1 MTTISQKSH
10 ASETCKNPKK
20 LLRYSGFKVFKMEI
34 KKLEEKNG
42 SIKYQV
48 ILSEK
53 LQGEY
58 EKKAT
63 EMLSK
68 EVSIK
73 GFRKGHVPKKM
84 LIEKFGEEFFYG
96 YMQDKFINNIY
107 AELIKESKVT
117 PISSPDFKSTSNNP
131 LTIEFTIPTTPE
143 IDLQKVEKV
152 KLTLTKPKATK
163 KEVDEAIEKELEIQ
177 TTYNKTE
184 EKAANKD
191 RLIIDFEGFDKDGKT
206 IENTKAEKQFL
217 VLGSN
222 KFIPGFE
229 DELIGSKAGE
239 KVEFDIT
246 FPKDYHAEN
255 MKGAKVKFVCHVHSV
270 EKPETPELN
279 EETIEKILGEK
290 MSKADFE
297 KKTKEMILDRKLIE
311 EKRKLEAELIDKIVE
326 ATDVEILD
334 VVLNQQLMGQHKELV
349 RNLEAKK
356 QKLEDFVANFE
367 KETGK
372 KFMDEQKSQA
382 EKQIKL
388 RFALDALT
396 KKHKLEVTEEDY
408 EKRIEAE
415 VAKAPK
421 LIQEHLK
428 NYYAKGTQG
437 EMMLKNQIF
446 LDKIFDLFVEQK

>member
-1 MTTISQKSH
+1 
-10 ASETCKNPKK
+10 
-20 LLRYSGFKVFKMEI
+20 MEI

-143 IDLQKVEKV
+143 IDLKKVEKV

-184 EKAANKD
+184 DKAANKD

-229 DELIGSKAGE
+229 DELIGAKAGE

-349 RNLEAKK
+349 KNLESKK

-372 KFMDEQKSQA
+372 KFMDEQKAQA

-388 RFALDALT
+388 RFVLDALT

-408 EKRIEAE
+408 EKRIETE